1 MNATNLVIAI
11 ILPAVGQLIVGCHYF
26 KLFRS
31 SPLDQ
36 LKLPVYDDFAAP
48 DRLCV
53 RVETRDGLSL
63 EGVLVYDLDEA
74 MDFELLDGQNGNISY
89 RVPVKYVQKI
99 VPKNYKYTG
108 VKLSGGTELVLGTMC
123 DVTAANDG
131 ILVFRTG
138 GEVVYV
144 RWRDVKRVE
153 LWTKVKQND

>member
-1 MNATNLVIAI
+1 MNATNRGIAI
-11 ILPAVGQLIVGCHYF
+11 NLPSVGQVIVGWHDF

-31 SPLDQ
+31 IPLDQ
-36 LKLPVYDDFAAP
+36 LNLPVYDDFAAP
-48 DRLCV
+48 ERLSG

-89 RVPVKYVQKI
+89 RVPFKYVQKI
-99 VPKNYKYTG
+99 EPKNYKYTW